1 MVAHYLF
8 SQDEGMMIATFEKF
22 DKELI
27 RKEIVNHL
35 TKNPKDVLEHCKD
48 YPKDNINRFLGYNIL
63 SFYQV
68 NPKNNKPSKV
78 YTKGNKEYF
87 LSLKD

>member
-35 TKNPKDVLEHCKD
+35 TKNPKDVLEHCR
-48 YPKDNINRFLGYNIL
+48 DNPR
-63 SFYQV
+63 
-68 NPKNNKPSKV
+68 NNKPSKV